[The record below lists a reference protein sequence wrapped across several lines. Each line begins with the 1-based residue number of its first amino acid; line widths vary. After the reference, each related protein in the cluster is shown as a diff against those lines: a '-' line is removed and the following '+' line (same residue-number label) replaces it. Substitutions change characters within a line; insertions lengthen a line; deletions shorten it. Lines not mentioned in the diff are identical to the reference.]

1 MRSHIES
8 PQEAP
13 ESIVSRA
20 KKPPAGALSGT
31 PAGISNYR
39 TWLCDHFLGTMYGDS
54 QIDFGTLTA
63 LKEGRE

>member
-1 MRSHIES
+1 MRSQIES
-8 PQEAP
+8 PQETP

-20 KKPPAGALSGT
+20 KKPPAGAPSGT

-39 TWLCDHFLGTMYGDS
+39 TWLCDHFVLMYGES

-63 LKEGRE
+63 LNGTRE

>member
-1 MRSHIES
+1 MRTEIES

-39 TWLCDHFLGTMYGDS
+39 TWLCDHFVLMYGES